1 MAARI
6 LIVEDERV
14 VLRDLQQQL
23 ERVGHM
29 VVGTAVSGEKA
40 LEIAKSERPDL
51 VLMDIRLEGEMD
63 GIDAATAIREECY
76 IPVVFLTAYADED
89 TVRRATRAEPFGY
102 LLKPFEDLQLSTVIE
117 VALYKHATDARL
129 RQSER
134 RYAATLS
141 SIGDAVIATDADG
154 LVTFMNPVAEK
165 LTGWA
170 KVDAMGRAL
179 PEVFRI
185 VNEDTRETVEDPAAK
200 VLRLGQVIGLA
211 NHTLLIARDGR
222 ERPIDDSGSPIVD
235 DAGQIVGTV
244 LVFRDISEKRALED
258 KLRRAESEFAQVSRL
273 IAMGELAASIAHEVN
288 QPLTAIVT
296 NAGTCLRYL
305 DEARKAAERVV
316 SDGHRAGEVVRSIRN
331 LTSKSKPEFR
341 SVNLADVVSQ
351 VLVLLRGEIRRN
363 EVTLDANHDRA
374 ERPVA
379 GDPVQ
384 LQQVIL
390 NLIVNALEAVMNV
403 PPLGR
408 RIGLSTTAMPAALL
422 VRIAD
427 SGAGFSAEHADRLFE
442 PFFTTK
448 AGGMGM
454 GLAISRNIV
463 ETHGGLLW
471 VTREHGETQFQFTL
485 PWAES
490 PA

>member
-1 MAARI
+1 
-6 LIVEDERV
+6 
-14 VLRDLQQQL
+14 
-23 ERVGHM
+23 
-29 VVGTAVSGEKA
+29 
-40 LEIAKSERPDL
+40 
-51 VLMDIRLEGEMD
+51 
-63 GIDAATAIREECY
+63 
-76 IPVVFLTAYADED
+76 
-89 TVRRATRAEPFGY
+89 
-102 LLKPFEDLQLSTVIE
+102 
-117 VALYKHATDARL
+117 
-129 RQSER
+129 
-134 RYAATLS
+134 
-141 SIGDAVIATDADG
+141 
-154 LVTFMNPVAEK
+154 
-165 LTGWA
+165 
-170 KVDAMGRAL
+170 
-179 PEVFRI
+179 
-185 VNEDTRETVEDPAAK
+185 
-200 VLRLGQVIGLA
+200 
-211 NHTLLIARDGR
+211 LLIARDGR

-341 SVNLADVVSQ
+341 SVNLAEVVSQ

-427 SGAGFSAEHADRLFE
+427 SGAGFSAEHANRLFE

-463 ETHGGLLW
+463 ETHGGQLW
-471 VTREHGETQFQFTL
+471 VTRERGETQFQFTL